1 MKTQEM
7 TPSTLL
13 FPNDGNCFQI
23 PPFQR
28 PYVWDLDRVHRLVQ
42 DINKAALTTNENGHW
57 LGVILLA
64 ESDRPCKLTKQLGHN
79 CWDILDG
86 QQRSLSLRLWLIALQ
101 DEYQRQTDESM
112 PAISRDRLTDVNVH
126 SLNQKQ
132 WGIIRDYEKLIL
144 QKDPYQKSNNS
155 NAVLRTYWYFRW
167 LLLNGLSGFEGEEH
181 LSAPAKPRS
190 SKNSE
195 SEDLP
200 VINFWISKN
209 KDIKPLEP
217 EYLSSLAETT
227 ALRLTIAAMK
237 HEKKE
242 DEPVEEIFE
251 TLNAERTELGQF
263 DLARNFLF
271 ITLQT
276 AGSQQQQVYDEYFF
290 EAEQKLRNANLDTR
304 GESLDS
310 FLYDYLISTGK
321 FDEGIGRSNT
331 AASLKA
337 KWHVINKQQNPMKFL
352 TEQLTPAM
360 YAWLAIR
367 SGSEFIKDVD
377 EFELGPEVARQL
389 MRIESFS
396 KGPFVPI
403 TLRILL
409 SWMQSKN
416 SSVDKIKSELHLVE
430 TYIVRSL
437 LSGVPFSPMRRL
449 MTRLCYIIENDMTT
463 LEDWVR
469 TNSPS
474 DDRLIQVLTQSCA
487 ENGKERPPVSWVL
500 QDDLGDRTD
509 SRALSAIF
517 DGLSEHLEG
526 NQGKSVV
533 KKPNTRN
540 KAGAKNSFWVEHFY
554 PQKPEKWAVDLEL
567 WNVPHEYMGN
577 RLNSL
582 GNLSILSD
590 SANKTMSN
598 KSLKDK
604 QSDYRNIKLPSFKL
618 NYDFMNCQQWTH
630 VEIDQRTRDL
640 TNSAIQFWKLPSS
653 HLDL

>member
-1 MKTQEM
+1 M

-42 DINKAALTTNENGHW
+42 DINQAALTTNENGHW

-64 ESDRPCKLTKQLGHN
+64 ESDRPCKFANQLGHD

-86 QQRSLSLRLWLIALQ
+86 QQRSLSLRLWLIALH
-101 DEYQRQTDESM
+101 DEYQRQTDENL
-112 PAISRDRLTDVNVH
+112 PAISRERLTSVTVH
-126 SLNQKQ
+126 SLNQKH
-132 WGIIRDYEKLIL
+132 WGIISDYDKLVS
-144 QKDPYQKSNNS
+144 QRESYQKSNQKSNNT

-181 LSAPAKPRS
+181 LSAPTKPRR

-195 SEDLP
+195 LEDLSA
-200 VINFWISKN
+200 IDFWIAKSKN
-209 KDIKPLEP
+209 LAPLEP
-217 EYLSSLAETT
+217 EYLESLAKTT
-227 ALRLTIAAMK
+227 ALRLTLAAMK
-237 HEKKE
+237 HEKLK
-242 DEPVEEIFE
+242 DEAVEEIFE

-263 DLARNFLF
+263 DLARNFFF
-271 ITLQT
+271 ISLQT
-276 AGSQQQQVYDEYFF
+276 AGAQQQQVYDEYFF
-290 EAEQKLRNANLDTR
+290 EAEEKLRNANLDTR
-304 GESLDS
+304 GEILDS

-331 AASLKA
+331 AASLKL
-337 KWHVINKQQNPMKFL
+337 KWHEINKQQNPMKFL

-367 SGSEFIKDVD
+367 SGSEAIKDP
-377 EFELGPEVARQL
+377 EEYELGPEIARQL

-416 SSVDKIKSELHLVE
+416 SSVEKVKNDLHLVE
-430 TYIVRSL
+430 TFIVRSL
-437 LSGVPFSPMRRL
+437 LAGVPFSPMRRL
-449 MTRLCYIIENDMTT
+449 TTRLCYAIENDQIS
-463 LEDWVR
+463 LKEWIR
-469 TNSPS
+469 ANSPS
-474 DDRLIQVLTQSCA
+474 DERIIQVITQSCA
-487 ENGKERPPVSWVL
+487 IEEIEQFPGNWILTE
-500 QDDLGDRTD
+500 DLGERTD
-509 SRALSAIF
+509 SRALAALF

-526 NQGKSVV
+526 SLGKSVV

-540 KAGAKNSFWVEHFY
+540 KVGTKNSFWVEHYY
-554 PQKPEKWAVDLEL
+554 PQKPEKWAADLEL

-604 QSDYRNIKLPSFKL
+604 QADYKEIKVPSLKL
-618 NYDFMNCQQWTH
+618 NYDFMNCKKWTH
-630 VEIDQRTRDL
+630 IEIDQRTRSL
-640 TNSAIQFWKLPSS
+640 ATAAIAFWKLP
-653 HLDL
+653 LPDQNT